1 MATEAFCQTSIFGL
15 IHLHEVFLRELLD
28 KAILENLE
36 YFLLFLYLVIYG
48 NYQTKQCWKNLQT
61 EHGPN
66 MGSD

>member
-1 MATEAFCQTSIFGL
+1 MATEAFCQISISGL

-36 YFLLFLYLVIYG
+36 YFLLFLYLFIYG
-48 NYQTKQCWKNLQT
+48 ELQDKAMLENLQT
-61 EHGPN
+61 EDGPN